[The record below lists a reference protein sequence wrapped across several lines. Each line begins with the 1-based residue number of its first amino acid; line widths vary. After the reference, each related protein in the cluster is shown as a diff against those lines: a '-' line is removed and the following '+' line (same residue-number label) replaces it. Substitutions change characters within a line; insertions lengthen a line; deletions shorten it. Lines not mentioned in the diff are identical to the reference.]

1 MEKFKANEA
10 KKLTQTVINERKTK
24 RNEEDL
30 KAVYAKIKDA
40 ASNGY
45 NKITIDKA
53 LDEWIVDELKAD
65 GYGVEYGID
74 INANCLTYGLWR
86 TVKTIISWG

>member
-30 KAVYAKIKDA
+30 KTVYAKIKDA
-40 ASNGY
+40 ASNGH
-45 NKITIDKA
+45 NKVTIDKA
-53 LDEWIVDELKAD
+53 LDEWIVNELKAD
-65 GYGVEYGID
+65 GYDV
-74 INANCLTYGLWR
+74 NANYLIYELWITAK
-86 TVKTIISWG
+86 TVISW

>member
-10 KKLTQTVINERKTK
+10 KKLTQTVINERKAQ

-30 KAVYAKIKDA
+30 KTVYAKIKDV
-40 ASNGY
+40 ASNEY

-53 LDEWIVDELKAD
+53 LDEWIVNELKAD
-65 GYGVEYGID
+65 G
-74 INANCLTYGLWR
+74 LM
-86 TVKTIISWG
+86 